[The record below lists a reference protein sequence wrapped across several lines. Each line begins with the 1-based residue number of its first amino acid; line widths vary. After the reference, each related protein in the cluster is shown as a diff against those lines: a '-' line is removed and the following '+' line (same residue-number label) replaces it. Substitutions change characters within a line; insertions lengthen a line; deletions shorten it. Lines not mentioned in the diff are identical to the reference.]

1 LISDTYTEYNY
12 PYLGR
17 AVLKVASA
25 AGYTVEVWGP
35 RELDCCGRPLIS
47 KGLLDDARILA
58 MRNVQRMAPAV
69 ERGERFMLIEP
80 SCAAAFRDE
89 YPDLVPAELRAKAQL
104 VAGSVLTVEEWL
116 AEITNHEMAFDETPR
131 KIMLH
136 GHCYQRAL
144 WGTSAAH
151 RALTMIPNVE
161 LTELDDGCCGV
172 AGSFGFEAEHYDI
185 SMQIGEQRLL
195 PAVRNA
201 PDAIIAASGVSCRE
215 QVEHGTGR
223 QALHPIEIIAAA
235 LREKP

>member
-1 LISDTYTEYNY
+1 
-12 PYLGR
+12 
-17 AVLKVASA
+17 
-25 AGYTVEVWGP
+25 
-35 RELDCCGRPLIS
+35 
-47 KGLLDDARILA
+47 
-58 MRNVQRMAPAV
+58 
-69 ERGERFMLIEP
+69 
-80 SCAAAFRDE
+80 
-89 YPDLVPAELRAKAQL
+89 
-104 VAGSVLTVEEWL
+104 
-116 AEITNHEMAFDETPR
+116 
-131 KIMLH
+131 
-136 GHCYQRAL
+136 
-144 WGTSAAH
+144 
-151 RALTMIPNVE
+151 MIPNVE